1 MSQIPNDRYYTAT
14 HEWAWPDEDQPGE
27 VVVGITDHAQHLL
40 GDMVFI
46 ETPEVDMELAV
57 GDNCGV
63 LESVKAASDLYSP
76 ISGTVIDVNERLV
89 NEPELINNDPY
100 GEGWIFRLRIEDE
113 DQLDDL
119 MDASE
124 YEEHLAGSE
133 DDSHDDDDD
142 DQDDDDDDDDD
153 RDDDDLD
160 DE

>member
-1 MSQIPNDRYYTAT
+1 MSQIPNDRRYAAT
-14 HEWAWPDEDQPGE
+14 HEWAWLDDDQPGE
-27 VVVGITDHAQHLL
+27 VVVGITDHAQQLL

-46 ETPEVDMELAV
+46 ETPEVDTELTP

-124 YEEHLAGSE
+124 YEEHIDGSAN
-133 DDSHDDDDD
+133 DDDEEN
-142 DQDDDDDDDDD
+142 DDDDDDDDD
-153 RDDDDLD
+153 DDLD